1 MTAEEAA
8 ADTVSI
14 EADLNSIRELI
25 DEELYDDALMTIN
38 SLLTK
43 DLSDEQRSQVEAL
56 KEEVEGLM

>member
-1 MTAEEAA
+1 
-8 ADTVSI
+8 
-14 EADLNSIRELI
+14 
-25 DEELYDDALMTIN
+25 MTIN